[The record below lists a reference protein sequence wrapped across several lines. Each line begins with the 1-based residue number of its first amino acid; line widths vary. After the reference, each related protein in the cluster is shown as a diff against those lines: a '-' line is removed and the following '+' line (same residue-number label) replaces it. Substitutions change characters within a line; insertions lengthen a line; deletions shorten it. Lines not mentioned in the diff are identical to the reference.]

1 MVLEFWAQMLLA
13 YRIAGFFK
21 IHYLKKEV
29 NDEVYLWHADKQW
42 SLLQVES
49 VILSVSNQACPKYPK

>member
-1 MVLEFWAQMLLA
+1 MLLA

-29 NDEVYLWHADKQW
+29 NDEVYFWYADKQW
-42 SLLQVES
+42 RLLQVDS
-49 VILSVSNQACPKYPK
+49 VILSLSNQAWPKYPK